1 MNIGILTYYR
11 VANFG
16 ANLQAVS
23 TYYYL
28 KNNGYNPLFIL
39 YESDD
44 TVKNFQKK
52 QANEIQKEEHVHF
65 VDTVIPNQSFRC
77 FNAND
82 INRAI
87 NEYNLDASP
96 SYSYVSSFPL
106 PARYSPGWDGR
117 NRCRPDAP
125 VCLPPTPR
133 PWHVTAHRARLPHP
147 FQSTYNVSEY
157 GHGAGPCSPFRSAG
171 DAGATYSLPL
181 VAQVIWDSRTNQIV
195 LPYCSFFID
204 ESSISVNHGRD

>member
-52 QANEIQKEEHVHF
+52 QANEIQRKSMF
-65 VDTVIPNQSFRC
+65 TLLIPLFQ
-77 FNAND
+77 
-82 INRAI
+82 INH
-87 NEYNLDASP
+87 S
-96 SYSYVSSFPL
+96 V
-106 PARYSPGWDGR
+106 
-117 NRCRPDAP
+117 
-125 VCLPPTPR
+125 
-133 PWHVTAHRARLPHP
+133 
-147 FQSTYNVSEY
+147 
-157 GHGAGPCSPFRSAG
+157 
-171 DAGATYSLPL
+171 
-181 VAQVIWDSRTNQIV
+181 V
-195 LPYCSFFID
+195 LMQTI
-204 ESSISVNHGRD
+204 

>member
-1 MNIGILTYYR
+1 MEKKTLYLICNAHLDPVWLWNMEEGISAAL
-11 VANFG
+11 
-16 ANLQAVS
+16 S
-23 TYYYL
+23 T
-28 KNNGYNPLFIL
+28 FH
-39 YESDD
+39 
-44 TVKNFQKK
+44 T
-52 QANEIQKEEHVHF
+52 A
-65 VDTVIPNQSFRC
+65 
-77 FNAND
+77 
-82 INRAI
+82 
-87 NEYNLDASP
+87 

-195 LPYCSFFID
+195 LPYCSSFIN
-204 ESSISVNHGRD
+204 ELSISVNHGRD

>member
-52 QANEIQKEEHVHF
+52 
-65 VDTVIPNQSFRC
+65 
-77 FNAND
+77 
-82 INRAI
+82 
-87 NEYNLDASP
+87 
-96 SYSYVSSFPL
+96 
-106 PARYSPGWDGR
+106 
-117 NRCRPDAP
+117 
-125 VCLPPTPR
+125 
-133 PWHVTAHRARLPHP
+133 
-147 FQSTYNVSEY
+147 
-157 GHGAGPCSPFRSAG
+157 
-171 DAGATYSLPL
+171 
-181 VAQVIWDSRTNQIV
+181 
-195 LPYCSFFID
+195 
-204 ESSISVNHGRD
+204 